1 MVKTKRIKLSTKGRD
16 DMIDITAEVAEAI
29 AKSKVKD
36 GIVTVFIYGSTASVT
51 TIEYEP
57 GLVKD
62 IKTIDEQLVPSN
74 VSYAHDET
82 WGDAN
87 GYAHLRASWIGPSLT
102 VPIEKGSMTLGTW
115 QQIVVID
122 HDNRPRSREVIIQ
135 ILGDPSTEPLGKLG
149 AAPSEVEVLGVKE

>member
-1 MVKTKRIKLSTKGRD
+1 MAVKSKRLKLSTKGRD
-16 DMIDITAEVAEAI
+16 QVIDITGEVAEAI
-29 AKSKVKD
+29 TNSKIKN
-36 GIVTVFIYGSTASVT
+36 GTVTVFIFGSTASIT

-62 IKTIDEQLVPSN
+62 IKAFDEKIVPSN

-87 GYAHLRASWIGPSLT
+87 GYAHLRASLIGPSIT
-102 VPIEKGSMTLGTW
+102 VPIVSGSMTLGTW
-115 QQIVVID
+115 QQIIVID

-135 ILGDPSTEPLGKLG
+135 IMGE
-149 AAPSEVEVLGVKE
+149 

>member
-1 MVKTKRIKLSTKGRD
+1 MMVKAKRLRLSTKGRD
-16 DMIDITAEVAEAI
+16 DVIDITREVAEFVA
-29 AKSKVKD
+29 ASKIKN
-36 GIVTVFIYGSTASVT
+36 GLATIFICGSTASVT

-62 IKTIDEQLVPSN
+62 LKAIDEKLIPSGVP
-74 VSYAHDET
+74 YAHDDT

-102 VPIEKGSMTLGTW
+102 IPVVEGEMTLGTW

-122 HDNRPRSREVIIQ
+122 HDNRSRTREVVVQLI
-135 ILGDPSTEPLGKLG
+135 GE
-149 AAPSEVEVLGVKE
+149 